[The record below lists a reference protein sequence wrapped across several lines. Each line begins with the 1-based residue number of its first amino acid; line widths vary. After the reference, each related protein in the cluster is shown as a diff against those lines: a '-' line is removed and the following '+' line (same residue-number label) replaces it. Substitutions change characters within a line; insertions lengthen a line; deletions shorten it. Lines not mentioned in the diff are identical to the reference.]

1 MVHTATIT
9 CYHQT
14 PACVGGQAIVPAVA
28 TPTASTCN
36 TRSRASAARTSWPPL
51 LRPPPAPALL
61 AGPTRWPGRRG
72 RRCGRRRCDLLRLQW
87 FLATA
92 ALMPTAGAR
101 RSRGFLPPR
110 RTVSPP
116 PPLFLAIPLDSPCA
130 GPDQIRSSIIV
141 ITGRDW
147 SDLAGRR
154 PRFRPREPP
163 TQSRRP
169 GGCHQAAC
177 LRPLARPYAV
187 LHPCTPL
194 RPPLPRS
201 STTPSSP
208 RGEVSGGT
216 VLPVIPPRLS
226 PPPLQVGP
234 ARSARGSVPARPP
247 NQAWCLCR

>member
-1 MVHTATIT
+1 MF
-9 CYHQT
+9 C
-14 PACVGGQAIVPAVA
+14 GQSGLTTTKHLTV
-28 TPTASTCN
+28 TMYSSHNHGCWTQPTAAVERPAT
-36 TRSRASAARTSWPPL
+36 SADLHWTGCRLGSVTHHCP
-51 LRPPPAPALL
+51 RPGSC
-61 AGPTRWPGRRG
+61 AG
-72 RRCGRRRCDLLRLQW
+72 RCERHQRQPD
-87 FLATA
+87 
-92 ALMPTAGAR
+92 
-101 RSRGFLPPR
+101 PPR
-110 RTVSPP
+110 PTSPP
-116 PPLFLAIPLDSPCA
+116 PPPFLAIPLDSPCA